1 MASLSAYYPLP
12 VVAGT
17 TAGTYA
23 EGDDSRIVG
32 ALPSSTAGGGSVL
45 ASGSTTSRT
54 LSQRF
59 GEVFHV
65 DDYGA
70 VGDGKYIPT
79 TSITSG
85 SATLTAGYAAFSSLD
100 VGKTIIVDGAGAS
113 GANLETTILSFTSS
127 TQIVLAVNA
136 STTVTNKPTSLG
148 TDDRAAIQAAVN
160 AAVAANGGTI
170 NFTGGKTYFINS
182 VTNRTDPV
190 GFPFP
195 TFGFAVGSGNT
206 TSGFGSPTLRLMF
219 QGNNATIVM
228 TKGPPTNGSSICYIC
243 CRFSYI
249 GFENLKF
256 IRSRYY
262 ITGVGAQA
270 SGVSFWAYDDTN
282 THDQVYFNNCQFIN
296 CHHSIAFHAVR
307 RVNFLAVRG
316 KLKKVDITNCTFD
329 HPYGAGRPANYDTSN
344 GWSGALVINGDTWI
358 DVANFENCYAD
369 GMNGG
374 VLPIENFDTMHGFLF
389 PMPLKTNVRNC
400 YFKHM
405 SVECIKASDGENAQ
419 TGITLNGPFTQ
430 PAVGQTMA
438 RTVVSNGENL
448 QTMTVGGIYSF
459 VDDNYFAGRIGIYRL
474 ESKAGG
480 GDYTFLAGDV
490 LTFTRLSSDLYDMP
504 SARDLATA
512 AGNVIPIDMATLD
525 RMSLQVSGCVFDAS
539 EKITY
544 QLASP
549 ATGGNPWMSPS
560 ILCDYKLIVTNNIFI
575 GGVYNVYCGST
586 AANHKQT
593 VITGNTFYSYSIN
606 NLQSQG
612 VGQFI
617 EMRKSN
623 VIISNNSF
631 VIKESRAATAAIGV
645 GGHEI
650 VISNNLIIVQQPS
663 SFGADGV
670 DQSEPIFILE
680 RNGGPWRVI
689 GQNNCLRDM
698 GHYVFANHT
707 PHVGSF
713 YGNILSTI
721 GRNDGGTVSTFRTGK
736 PFRSAN
742 GQTWHINITNDG
754 EVEVFQ

>member
-1 MASLSAYYPLP
+1 MASLSSYYPQPLP
-12 VVAGT
+12 IGTTSESVVVATGSS
-17 TAGTYA
+17 ASRSL
-23 EGDDSRIVG
+23 GD
-32 ALPSSTAGGGSVL
+32 
-45 ASGSTTSRT
+45 
-54 LSQRF
+54 RF

-70 VGDGKYIPT
+70 VGDGKYIST

-85 SATLTAGYAAFSSLD
+85 SATLTAGYAAFSASD
-100 VGKTIIVDGAGAS
+100 VGKAIVVDGAGVG

-127 TQIVLAVNA
+127 TQVVLAANA
-136 STTVTNKPTSLG
+136 STTVANKPTSLG
-148 TDDRAAIQAAVN
+148 TDDRAAIQAAVD

-170 NFTGGKTYFINS
+170 NFTGEKTYFINS

-228 TKGPPTNGSSICYIC
+228 TKGPPTNGGSICYIC

-256 IRSRYY
+256 IRNRYY

-270 SGVSFWAYDDTN
+270 GGVSFWAYDTN
-282 THDQVYFNNCQFIN
+282 THDQVYFNNCQFVN
-296 CHHSIAFHAVR
+296 CHHSIAFHATR
-307 RVNFLAVRG
+307 RVNLLAVRG
-316 KLKKVDITNCTFD
+316 KLKKIDITNCTFD
-329 HPYGAGRPANYDTSN
+329 HPYGAGRPVSYDTSS

-369 GMNGG
+369 GINGG
-374 VLPIENFDTMHGFLF
+374 ILPIENFDTMHGFLF

-419 TGITLNGPFTQ
+419 IGITLNGPFTQ
-430 PAVGQTMA
+430 PEVGQTMT
-438 RTVVSNGENL
+438 RTIISNTENL
-448 QTMTVGGIYSF
+448 QTMEIGGIYSF
-459 VDDNYFAGRIGIYRL
+459 GDANYFAGRVGIYRL
-474 ESKAGG
+474 DTAPNFNVGTE
-480 GDYTFLAGDV
+480 LI
-490 LTFTRLSSDLYDMP
+490 FTRLSSDLYDMP
-504 SARDLATA
+504 SSLDLASA

-549 ATGGNPWMSPS
+549 ATGGYPWMGPS
-560 ILCDYKLIVTNNIFI
+560 ILCDYELIVTNNIFI
-575 GGVYNVYCGST
+575 GGVWNVYCGST

-623 VIISNNSF
+623 VLISNNSF
-631 VIKESRAATAAIGV
+631 VAKESRAIGTAIGV

-650 VISNNLIIVQQPS
+650 VITNNLMVVQQPS
-663 SFGADGV
+663 TINTGGV
-670 DQSEPIFILE
+670 NQNEPIFILE

-721 GRNDGGTVSTFRTGK
+721 GRNDSGTITTFKTGR
-736 PFRSAN
+736 PFKSPN
-742 GQTWHINITNDG
+742 GQTWNMNITNDG
-754 EVEVFQ
+754 EIEVFQ